1 MNKGRSDDR
10 PRPGL
15 PQRPPLSLHPL
26 LDFLATQGPV
36 DAVQWHQWRLTRL
49 VGGANNLLYRA
60 SSDQGQFAV
69 KFTLRDARDRA
80 GREYHALVALQ
91 RAGLDLAPQP
101 VLLER
106 ERYPQP
112 VVVTT
117 WLAGQSAD
125 IPPAD
130 DAEWDGLIRHL
141 VTVHALT
148 PAETTVALPP
158 VVLTMASAQDG
169 LVRLDDQL
177 RRLPEEARPAALRA
191 LADRAAHAPFP
202 AWPQPPVALC
212 RGDPNISNFLRRP
225 GTWAS
230 VDWEY
235 SGWGDPAFEIADLAT
250 HPKYD
255 AVPSGALGLGHRA
268 LLRRT
273 VRSHGRD
280 AHPRLRPADAGLV
293 GGALRPP
300 ALRGTPRPGRAPGDA
315 SSGMGIHRPA
325 TVPALPR
332 ARRGCAHLGRALA
345 LIR

>member
-15 PQRPPLSLHPL
+15 PQRQLHPL
-26 LDFLATQGPV
+26 LDFLATQAPV

-49 VGGANNLLYRA
+49 AGGANNLLYRA
-60 SSDQGQFAV
+60 TSDQGQVAV
-69 KFTLRDARDRA
+69 KFTLRDPRDRA

-106 ERYPQP
+106 GRYPQP

-125 IPPAD
+125 IPPTD
-130 DAEWDGLIRHL
+130 DAEWAGLIRHL

-169 LVRLDDQL
+169 LARLDDQL
-177 RRLPEEARPAALRA
+177 RRLPEEARPSALQA
-191 LADRAAHAPFP
+191 LADRAAQAPFP

-235 SGWGDPAFEIADLAT
+235 SGWGDPAFELADLAT

-255 AVPSGALGLGHRA
+255 AVPPQRWDWVIARYCAARSDPTVEMRIRVYAQLLLVWWVARFARLLYEAPRGLDER
-268 LLRRT
+268 L
-273 VRSHGRD
+273 VR
-280 AHPRLRPADAGLV
+280 RPAGWES
-293 GGALRPP
+293 
-300 ALRGTPRPGRAPGDA
+300 T
-315 SSGMGIHRPA
+315 
-325 TVPALPR
+325 
-332 ARRGCAHLGRALA
+332 ARRQYQHYLVRAEAA
-345 LIR
+345 LTEGEPLR